1 MKKKSYSFRLDEK
14 FVEAL
19 DKRANLERISR
30 TQMFEKI
37 GWQYLRWLFKQDNRH
52 LEDFNRAFNRLT

>member
-1 MKKKSYSFRLDEK
+1 MKKSYSFRLDAN

-30 TQMFEKI
+30 TQLFEKI
-37 GWQYLRWLFKQDNRH
+37 GWEYLKWLYKNDKVDLNN
-52 LEDFNRAFNRLT
+52 FNRTI

>member
-1 MKKKSYSFRLDEK
+1 MESKMKKSYSFRLDAN

-30 TQMFEKI
+30 TQLFEKI
-37 GWQYLRWLFKQDNRH
+37 GWEYLKWLYKNDKVDLNN
-52 LEDFNRAFNRLT
+52 FNRTI